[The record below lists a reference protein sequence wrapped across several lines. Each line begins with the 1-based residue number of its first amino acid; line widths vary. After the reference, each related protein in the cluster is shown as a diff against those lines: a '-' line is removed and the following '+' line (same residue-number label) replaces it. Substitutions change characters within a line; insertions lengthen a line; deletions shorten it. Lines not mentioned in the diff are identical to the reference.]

1 MNSAANPIHH
11 IVILCAGTVDPLNLW
26 QRRAQSYGQS
36 SYWQQYPQFLTALEL
51 LCSETG
57 AAIFDAHG
65 WSGDNTAE
73 KRRQAGAYL
82 AERLCGANGKVAYY
96 SGYRQQQVLFHL
108 IGHSHGGNVL
118 NEFTKRAAELTEWPP
133 QWQFASLCY
142 LSTPFLPQL
151 HQPGLRHFATNAQIL
166 NVRNRYDLTQQLLA
180 CCSLHQ
186 SVSDFSTLLHELTVT
201 TTPSQ
206 LWQQWQLWLSA
217 LQRELADVKWRDWL
231 WQATKIP
238 LSQDVTTQLQPLI
251 SHSHDFLQTLI
262 QSLQQQPPHSVF
274 AQQGLL
280 LLGAWEDEL
289 SSLHQQLSQLSTD
302 QNALSL
308 LQLLQLLTPLYQQMI
323 TLCCINGVH
332 ADYSI
337 FTLLRSLFEQ
347 QLEAF
352 ELTHSDASPLFAGQ
366 AVSVMQLDLAEI
378 DPLRAYV
385 KADFQP
391 WVQQLRQQLDQFC
404 QQPSNLGVASLG
416 LLLGRADHRLS
427 GCIESLLQQ
436 QHWFGRM
443 RWLFH
448 PLCNVVCGWHPLYR
462 VLYPSYRFSATQLKP
477 LLKLLKRYDMQ
488 LTPLAAADGHLQA
501 LLSYSH
507 SISRMRLYPQV
518 RTWLQPCLMK
528 R

>member
-26 QRRAQSYGQS
+26 QCRAQSYGQH

-96 SGYRQQQVLFHL
+96 SGYRQQQVFFHL

-118 NEFTKRAAELTEWPP
+118 NEFTKRAGELTEWPP

-151 HQPGLRHFATNAQIL
+151 HQPGLRHFATNAKIL
-166 NVRNRYDLTQQLLA
+166 NVRNSHDLTQQLLA

-186 SVSDFSTLLHELTVT
+186 SVSDFSTLLHDLMAT

-206 LWQQWQLWLSA
+206 LWQQWQLLLST
-217 LQRELADVKWRDWL
+217 LQRELAKVKWRHWL
-231 WQATKIP
+231 WQATKIQ
-238 LSQDVTTQLQPLI
+238 LSRDLTTQLLTLT
-251 SHSHDFLQTLI
+251 SHSRDFLQTVM

-280 LLGAWEDEL
+280 LLGAWQDEL
-289 SSLHQQLSQLSTD
+289 SNLHQQLSQLSAE

-323 TLCCINGVH
+323 
-332 ADYSI
+332 
-337 FTLLRSLFEQ
+337 
-347 QLEAF
+347 
-352 ELTHSDASPLFAGQ
+352 
-366 AVSVMQLDLAEI
+366 
-378 DPLRAYV
+378 
-385 KADFQP
+385 
-391 WVQQLRQQLDQFC
+391 
-404 QQPSNLGVASLG
+404 
-416 LLLGRADHRLS
+416 RL
-427 GCIESLLQQ
+427 GCILSLI
-436 QHWFGRM
+436 H
-443 RWLFH
+443 
-448 PLCNVVCGWHPLYR
+448 
-462 VLYPSYRFSATQLKP
+462 
-477 LLKLLKRYDMQ
+477 
-488 LTPLAAADGHLQA
+488 
-501 LLSYSH
+501 
-507 SISRMRLYPQV
+507 I
-518 RTWLQPCLMK
+518 
-528 R
+528 